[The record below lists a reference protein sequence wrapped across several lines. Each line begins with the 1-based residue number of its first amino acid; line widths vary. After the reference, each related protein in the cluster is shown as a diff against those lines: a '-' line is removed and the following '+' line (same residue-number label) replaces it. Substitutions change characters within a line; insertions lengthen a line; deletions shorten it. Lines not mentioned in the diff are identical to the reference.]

1 MEQMFCNQC
10 EQTAHGSGCRGSQGT
25 CGKSATTAALQDELT
40 AALVDL
46 ARTTTGKK
54 VLQTTTVC
62 EELLLRG
69 MFSCMTNVNF
79 EEASLARQTAA
90 INREIAARGGVAQP
104 TDPAFIES
112 NPNED
117 LRSLQ
122 SLVLFGMRGMAAY
135 AYHALVLGYR
145 DDAVSDFIYRG
156 LAALS
161 EEQSLDELL
170 TLALE
175 VGEAN
180 LVCMELLDRANTES
194 FGTPMPTE
202 VSFTIEAGPAI
213 VISGHDL
220 EVLHRLLEQ
229 TKDSGINVYTHGEM
243 LPAHAYP
250 QLKAYPHLKG
260 NFGGA
265 WQNQQHEFAEFPA
278 AIVMTTNC
286 IMPPKESYIDRIFT
300 TDAVAYPGT
309 THLEDNDFSAV
320 IAKARELGGFTE
332 ATTFPGINGGTHTT
346 TGFGHDAVLASA
358 DVIVDAVK
366 AGSIKHFFLVGG
378 CDGARAGRSYF
389 TDFVKQTPADTIILT
404 LACGKYRFNDL
415 DLGTIGGLPRLLDM
429 GQCNDAYSAIK
440 VAAALADA
448 FDCSLNDLP
457 LSMILSWYEQKAVCI
472 LLSLLYLGVRNIY
485 LGPTLPAFLSPNVL
499 DVLVKNY
506 GISPTSTADADLRA
520 ILG

>member
-202 VSFTIEAGPAI
+202 VSFMIEAGPAI

-404 LACGKYRFNDL
+404 LACGK
-415 DLGTIGGLPRLLDM
+415 
-429 GQCNDAYSAIK
+429 
-440 VAAALADA
+440 
-448 FDCSLNDLP
+448 
-457 LSMILSWYEQKAVCI
+457 
-472 LLSLLYLGVRNIY
+472 
-485 LGPTLPAFLSPNVL
+485 
-499 DVLVKNY
+499 
-506 GISPTSTADADLRA
+506 
-520 ILG
+520 

>member
-1 MEQMFCNQC
+1 MKQMFCNQC
-10 EQTAHGSGCRGSQGT
+10 EQTAHGSGCQGSQGT

-46 ARTTTGKK
+46 ARTITGEKA
-54 VLQTTTVC
+54 LQTTAVC

-79 EEASLARQTAA
+79 EDISLSRQIAA
-90 INREIAARGGVAQP
+90 THHEIAARGGVAQA
-104 TDPAFIES
+104 TSFDFIES
-112 NPNED
+112 EPDED
-117 LRSLQ
+117 IRSLK

-135 AYHALVLGYR
+135 AYHARVLGYH
-145 DDAVSDFIYRG
+145 DEAVSEFLYRG
-156 LAALS
+156 LTALS
-161 EEQSLDELL
+161 ENKSFDELL

-180 LVCMELLDRANTES
+180 LACMELLDRANTES
-194 FGTPMPTE
+194 FGIPVPTE

-229 TKDSGINVYTHGEM
+229 TKESDVNVYTHGEM

-265 WQNQQHEFAEFPA
+265 WQNQQHEFADLPA

-309 THLEDNDFSAV
+309 THLDDNDFSAV

-332 ATTFPGINGGTHTT
+332 ATTFPGINGGTHAS

-358 DVIVDAVK
+358 DTIVDAVK
-366 AGSIKHFFLVGG
+366 TGAIKHFFLVGG

-389 TDFVKQTPADTIILT
+389 TDFVKQT
-404 LACGKYRFNDL
+404 
-415 DLGTIGGLPRLLDM
+415 
-429 GQCNDAYSAIK
+429 
-440 VAAALADA
+440 
-448 FDCSLNDLP
+448 
-457 LSMILSWYEQKAVCI
+457 
-472 LLSLLYLGVRNIY
+472 
-485 LGPTLPAFLSPNVL
+485 
-499 DVLVKNY
+499 
-506 GISPTSTADADLRA
+506 
-520 ILG
+520 